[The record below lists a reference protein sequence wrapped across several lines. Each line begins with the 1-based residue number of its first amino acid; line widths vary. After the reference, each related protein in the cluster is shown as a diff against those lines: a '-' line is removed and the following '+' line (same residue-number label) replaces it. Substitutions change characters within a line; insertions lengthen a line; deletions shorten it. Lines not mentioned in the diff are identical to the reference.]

1 MPTGAIEC
9 VPVDRLDEV
18 VDVFAD
24 AFEDYPVMRFTVG
37 PEGDVSA
44 RVRRLVRLFVTR
56 RVARGGPMYGIS
68 EVLGAGAGAR
78 ARARAGAVLGAILL
92 TLPNEPPPPPE
103 VAEISAAAWR
113 DLGEDARLRYDAYA
127 AASNFF
133 SAYEPHL
140 HLNMIGVR
148 RAHKGTGLGRRL
160 LEKVRALAEAEPRWA
175 GVSLTTEN
183 PRNVDLYQRFGY
195 EVVGRASVGPG
206 LETWG
211 MYLRIR

>member
-1 MPTGAIEC
+1 
-9 VPVDRLDEV
+9 
-18 VDVFAD
+18 
-24 AFEDYPVMRFTVG
+24 MRFTVG
-37 PEGDVSA
+37 TDGDVAA
-44 RVRRLVRLFVTR
+44 RERRLVRLFVTR
-56 RVARGGPMYGIS
+56 RVARGGPMYGIT
-68 EVLGAGAGAR
+68 EVPGAGVLGAGVLSAGAGAGAL
-78 ARARAGAVLGAILL
+78 AGAILL

-103 VAEISAAAWR
+103 VAGISAAAWR
-113 DLGEDARLRYDAYA
+113 ELGEDARLRYDAYA

-133 SAYEPHL
+133 SSCGPHL

-148 RAHKGTGLGRRL
+148 RAHKGTGLGGRL
-160 LEKVRALAEAEPRWA
+160 LEKIRALAEAEPGWE

-211 MYLRIR
+211 MYRRIR